1 MKTEYRIIHAWLPAK
16 FFGAIAFSAAVLL
29 LPACNQPEPPQV
41 EGEAGY
47 EQNVAEES
55 ETLEQAIENPS
66 EYVGQTLTVNGE
78 VEEVFSEDAFR
89 LREEEYFAPDPGLL
103 IINPNPDTPLPDVGE
118 YIEVTGEIQTF
129 LVGVIEEDYELTWD
143 ANLVR
148 ELEAIYQEKPAMIAD
163 TIDLTP
169 PE

>member
-1 MKTEYRIIHAWLPAK
+1 MSIQNRKSKIEKRK
-16 FFGAIAFSAAVLL
+16 
-29 LPACNQPEPPQV
+29 
-41 EGEAGY
+41 GY

-66 EYVGQTLTVNGE
+66 EYVGQTLTVIGE

-103 IINPNPDTPLPDVGE
+103 IINPNSDSPLPDVGE

-143 ANLVR
+143 AELVR
-148 ELEAIYQEKPAMIAD
+148 ELEAIYQEKPAIIAD